1 MVDQHVEDR
10 DGDREGNGG
19 GDDDGERALA
29 ALGASVERLR
39 ALVGGLTADQVRQ
52 PAYPSEWTI
61 AQVLSHIGSGAVIM
75 RQRVEDTLAGRS
87 YDDAFN
93 NATWDTWNAKNPDAQ
108 VADALVA
115 DRAYLDALVAIGP
128 AERTGFHVAFGPL
141 DLDFPGFVRLRV
153 NEHVLH
159 TWDVAVALDPAARL
173 PADGTASVLDAVEMI
188 AGFTGQPSDEPHT
201 LWVRTT
207 DPHRE
212 LTLALGSDGVV
223 LTPGLPGDA
232 DAEAGPDVE
241 LPAEAFVR
249 LVYGRL
255 DPDHTPPGTS
265 EAHLDELRRTF
276 PGL

>member
-1 MVDQHVEDR
+1 MADTDVEQQS
-10 DGDREGNGG
+10 GDGG
-19 GDDDGERALA
+19 GEDESEQALA
-29 ALGASVERLR
+29 ALGASVDRLR
-39 ALVGGLTADQVRQ
+39 QLAGGLTPEQARR

-75 RQRVEDTLAGRS
+75 RRRVADTVAGED

-93 NATWDTWNAKNPDAQ
+93 TATWDVWNAKDPDAQ
-108 VADALVA
+108 VADAVDA
-115 DRAYLDALVAIGP
+115 DRALLDALAAVGP
-128 AERTGFHVAFGPL
+128 AERATFHVAFGPL
-141 DLDFPGFVRLRV
+141 DLDFAGFVRLRL

-173 PADGTASVLDAVEMI
+173 PADGTAWVLDAGELI
-188 AGFTGQPSDEPHT
+188 AGFTGQPADEAHT

-207 DPHRE
+207 DPDRD
-212 LTLALGSDGVV
+212 LTLALGPEGVV
-223 LTPGLPGDA
+223 LSPGIPDGAAGDGGGG
-232 DAEAGPDVE
+232 EGPDVE

-255 DPDHTPPGTS
+255 DADHTPPGTS